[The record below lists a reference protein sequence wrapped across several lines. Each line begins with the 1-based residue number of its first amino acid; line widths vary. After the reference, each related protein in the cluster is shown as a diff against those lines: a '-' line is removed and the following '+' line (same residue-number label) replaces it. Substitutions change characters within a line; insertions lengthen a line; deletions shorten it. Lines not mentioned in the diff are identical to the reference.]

1 MKRALSLFLSA
12 VICLALFAGAPFSAL
27 FARADDENIA
37 LGKTVTVSDG
47 SNPYAVPQNLTDGN
61 NATLC
66 SSANF
71 FATEEECQ
79 PLSFTVDLDAV
90 YAIDEVSFLTR
101 FDGYNKGC
109 PYDFTIE
116 IWTGEEWVTVVTE
129 TDFLTANPLGSGDY
143 DVFTFEAVEGYRI
156 RITATD
162 YGPEFQMIDGVDTPY
177 YYFQLME
184 LKACGEK
191 TGELPP
197 VVERPNIA
205 KYRPVKVSG
214 GENPYGPPEYLTDE
228 DNTTLCSSVAY
239 PACRP
244 VSFTILLD
252 AMYDIDEVS
261 FLTRNI
267 GHNVGNPLDFTIDI
281 WNGEKWVNVV
291 TETDFLTANPLGS
304 GEYDVFSFEP
314 VNGSRIRITATKYT
328 PEGTDYYFQL
338 MEMKAAG
345 TKTGELPEI
354 KTPSG
359 RTNIAEYMPVTVSDG
374 ANEKGLPGSLTDGD
388 TTTACLSGG
397 SYDICVPLAFTIDLD
412 AMYAIDEVSFLT
424 GGAGAPK
431 NFRIDIW
438 NGEKWICVASET
450 DFVTAGGENRYD
462 VFTFKAV
469 EGCRV
474 RLVATS
480 YDADAAAEAGH
491 SLKLMEMMIA
501 GEKTGELPADSAG
514 PEPVNVAAGKP
525 VTVSDGENEYGPPEH
540 LTDGDESTFCSSKE
554 GYADYGPLSFTID
567 LEGTYTIGEV
577 SFLTRNIGYTVGNP
591 LDFTIDIWDGKVWN
605 TVVARKDYVTANHA
619 GGNVYDVFT
628 FPEMTGSRVRITAT
642 RYTPDDGEKLPM
654 LQLMEMRVMTGDAV
668 EGIPETGRTF
678 SVVPPLVAGAVAM
691 LAVLLSA
698 GPLYTRIKRRAR

>member
-79 PLSFTVDLDAV
+79 PISFTVDLDAV

-116 IWTGEEWVTVVTE
+116 IWTGEEWVTV
-129 TDFLTANPLGSGDY
+129 
-143 DVFTFEAVEGYRI
+143 
-156 RITATD
+156 
-162 YGPEFQMIDGVDTPY
+162 
-177 YYFQLME
+177 
-184 LKACGEK
+184 
-191 TGELPP
+191 
-197 VVERPNIA
+197 
-205 KYRPVKVSG
+205 
-214 GENPYGPPEYLTDE
+214 
-228 DNTTLCSSVAY
+228 
-239 PACRP
+239 
-244 VSFTILLD
+244 
-252 AMYDIDEVS
+252 
-261 FLTRNI
+261 
-267 GHNVGNPLDFTIDI
+267 
-281 WNGEKWVNVV
+281 
-291 TETDFLTANPLGS
+291 
-304 GEYDVFSFEP
+304 
-314 VNGSRIRITATKYT
+314 
-328 PEGTDYYFQL
+328 
-338 MEMKAAG
+338 
-345 TKTGELPEI
+345 
-354 KTPSG
+354 
-359 RTNIAEYMPVTVSDG
+359 
-374 ANEKGLPGSLTDGD
+374 
-388 TTTACLSGG
+388 
-397 SYDICVPLAFTIDLD
+397 
-412 AMYAIDEVSFLT
+412 
-424 GGAGAPK
+424 
-431 NFRIDIW
+431 
-438 NGEKWICVASET
+438 ASET
-450 DFVTAGGENRYD
+450 DFITAGGENRYD

-514 PEPVNVAAGKP
+514 SEPVNVAAGKP
-525 VTVSDGENEYGPPEH
+525 ATVSDGENEYGPPEH

-591 LDFTIDIWDGKVWN
+591 LDFTIDIWDGKAWN